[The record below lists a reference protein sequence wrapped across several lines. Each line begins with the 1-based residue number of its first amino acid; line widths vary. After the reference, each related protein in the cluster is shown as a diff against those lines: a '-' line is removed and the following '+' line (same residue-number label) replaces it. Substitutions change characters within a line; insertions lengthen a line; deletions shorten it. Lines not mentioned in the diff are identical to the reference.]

1 MIPSY
6 GLPAVRTS
14 EQLFSEKEIVMVS
27 PIIKDVE
34 EKMQRCIQHLEK
46 EFISIR
52 TGRANPALLD
62 SVRVEAYGSQMPLN
76 QVATVSCPEP
86 RLLVVQPWDKTN
98 LGAIEKGI
106 LKADLSLNPS
116 NDGNI
121 IRIQIPEL
129 TEERR
134 KELVKVVKQKT
145 EDAKI
150 AIRNVRRDGNEEVK
164 VLEKDKT
171 VSEDDCKAAQANIQ
185 KVTDKYTENAQKLA
199 ENKER
204 EILSL

>member
-1 MIPSY
+1 LAKALIAENME
-6 GLPAVRTS
+6 LC
-14 EQLFSEKEIVMVS
+14 
-27 PIIKDVE
+27 IK
-34 EKMQRCIQHLEK
+34 HLEK

-62 SVRVEAYGSQMPLN
+62 SVRVDAYGSLMPLN
-76 QVATVSCPEP
+76 QVATVSCPES
-86 RLLVVQPWDKTN
+86 RLIVVQPWDKSN

-134 KELVKVVKQKT
+134 KELVKVVKGKT
-145 EDAKI
+145 EDAKV
-150 AIRNVRRDGNEEVK
+150 AIRNVRREGNEEAK
-164 VLEKDKT
+164 ASSI
-171 VSEDDCKAAQANIQ
+171 SEDELKIKITNIQ
-185 KVTDKYTENAQKLA
+185 KLTDKYIEIIQNLCN
-199 ENKER
+199 NKEK
-204 EILSL
+204 EIIEL